1 MIIDTTYILP
11 LARIS
16 VETDILRAIADG
28 RAKLSFDELKVSLIS
43 LFELQAKASKLNISP
58 EHVFRAISVIFM
70 SFYVVP
76 FYELKVIR
84 TAHELKGLFGD
95 YIDGVIVASAAALK
109 EDLLTEDRDI
119 HDSKGFIEEK
129 YGIKV
134 YRYSDFVQT

>member
-1 MIIDTTYILP
+1 VIIDTTYLLP

-16 VETDILRAIADG
+16 VKTDILRAIADG

-43 LFELQAKASKLNISP
+43 LFELQAKASKLDISP
-58 EHVFRAISVIFM
+58 EHVFRAISVIFR

-84 TAHELKGLFGD
+84 IAHELKDVLGD
-95 YIDGVIVASAAALK
+95 YIDRIIVASAVALR

-129 YGIKV
+129 YGVKV
-134 YRYSDFVQT
+134 YRYSDFAQT